1 MNMIPE
7 DIIEYICA
15 FLFGTCSVCSQRKH
29 FNTLTYDVRVQEYRT
44 VFDDEFGFD
53 TILTIPSICDM
64 CFSNLSG
71 LL

>member
-44 VFDDEFGFD
+44 VFDDEFG
-53 TILTIPSICDM
+53 
-64 CFSNLSG
+64 LS
-71 LL
+71 LIHI